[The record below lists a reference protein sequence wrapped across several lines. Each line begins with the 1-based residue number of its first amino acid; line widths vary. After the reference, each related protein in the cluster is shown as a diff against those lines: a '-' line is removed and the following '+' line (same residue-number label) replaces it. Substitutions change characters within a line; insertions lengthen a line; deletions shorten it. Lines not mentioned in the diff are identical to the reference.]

1 MGSGFLVGT
10 VCVLPR
16 IRRGRNRARRTGLT
30 PAGAPID
37 STERHGKLRL
47 VVLTVYLAAL
57 IFGLGIFAVQ
67 MLFSSS
73 DAGHSGP
80 ELGHGGEGALAELGD
95 AGEHALSGAASHGDW
110 ASVFTSLRFYMFA
123 AIAFG
128 VVGAPVTWLRLGSSG
143 LTLAAAA
150 ATALVV
156 GAGAALG
163 FRLLGRQTLSSGVAA
178 PELVGH
184 VGRVLLACEKGRR
197 GKVRLNVRGQL
208 IDFIATTEDARLAPG
223 TAVIVQEVS
232 AERLVVCAAPI
243 ELLPE

>member
-1 MGSGFLVGT
+1 MRSFV
-10 VCVLPR
+10 
-16 IRRGRNRARRTGLT
+16 
-30 PAGAPID
+30 
-37 STERHGKLRL
+37 

-57 IFGLGIFAVQ
+57 IFGLGVFAVQ

-73 DAGHSGP
+73 DADHPGTDLADAGGH
-80 ELGHGGEGALAELGD
+80 ALGD
-95 AGEHALSGAASHGDW
+95 SDMHSASHTADSHGEW
-110 ASVFTSLRFYMFA
+110 ASIFTSLRFYMFA

-128 VVGAPVTWLRLGSSG
+128 VVGAPVTWLGLGTPL
-143 LTLAAAA
+143 LTLVAALGTAA
-150 ATALVV
+150 VV

-197 GKVRLNVRGQL
+197 GKVRLKVRGQI
-208 IDFIATTEDARLAPG
+208 IDFIATTEEARLAPG
-223 TAVIVQEVS
+223 TAVIVQEVH
-232 AERLVVCAAPI
+232 AERVVVCAAPI